1 MTTAFVRIRRDD
13 EQPDRRKRHLGRT
26 ALFVIRNG
34 IFGLIVSSVVVAL
47 ASCSETELSK
57 YDVTATAEIRH
68 GNLTATAEIRHSNRT
83 ATAEVRRGNLT
94 ATAASPPPPT
104 RVPTPVP
111 TRVQPSMSQVN
122 RWTRDLI
129 DISQWFTVSTE
140 SVQWCVI
147 LSDLDWDHYDARI
160 ADFNKRASAIAA
172 DVDDG
177 SLDRH
182 SIAEVEDMITD
193 AKQVIREIGRECD
206 IPVD

>member
-13 EQPDRRKRHLGRT
+13 EQPGRRKRHPRRT
-26 ALFVIRNG
+26 ALFVIRSG
-34 IFGLIVSSVVVAL
+34 IFGLMVSSVVVAL
-47 ASCSETELSK
+47 VSCSEMELSE

-68 GNLTATAEIRHSNRT
+68 GNQT
-83 ATAEVRRGNLT
+83 ATAEVRRGDLT
-94 ATAASPPPPT
+94 ATAENAPPPT

-111 TRVQPSMSQVN
+111 ARVQPSVSQVN
-122 RWTRDLI
+122 RWTRELI
-129 DISQWFTVSTE
+129 DISHWFTVSTE

-147 LSDLDWDHYDARI
+147 LGDLDWDHYDARI
-160 ADFNKRASAIAA
+160 ADFTKRSSAIAT

-206 IPVD
+206 IPVN